1 MIWPCLKGGLGT
13 PILLA
18 FHNTCSVPNSMM
30 PMSINAK
37 RAVFLGFIL
46 FVLIGVLLSVGV
58 FHHLVHP
65 SHTRGPDQIFFVRE
79 GATLKEVAA
88 GLQKEG
94 IISSKTLL
102 LLWSRLMGYG
112 ACIKAGEYRLN
123 SGMAPLKILDI
134 LNKGLM
140 VTHSVTIPEGFTIR
154 QIAEE
159 LEAKGLAN
167 GAQFLALAKD
177 PDMVSRYGLSG
188 PSLEG
193 YLYPDTYRFA
203 RGQPAP
209 SIIHVMVNHFL
220 GKVTPF
226 RERIDASGM
235 TLQQIITLA
244 SLIEK
249 ETGQGEERPVIAS
262 VFLNRL
268 KRGMRLESD
277 PTVIY
282 GIKDFNGNLTRQ
294 DLDRPTPYNTY
305 VIRGMPISP
314 IANPG
319 EEAIRAVLYPAET
332 DYLYFV
338 SKNDGSHHFS
348 RTLAEH
354 NRAVNTYQKKGRKK
368 DGEIS

>member
-1 MIWPCLKGGLGT
+1 
-13 PILLA
+13 
-18 FHNTCSVPNSMM
+18 
-30 PMSINAK
+30 MSINAK
-37 RAVFLGFIL
+37 RGVFFGFIV
-46 FVLIGVLLSVGV
+46 FILIGLLLSVAV
-58 FHHLVHP
+58 FHYLVHP
-65 SHTRGPDQIFFVRE
+65 SHTRGPDQIFFVQE

-102 LLWSRLMGYG
+102 LSWCRLMGYG
-112 ACIKAGEYRLN
+112 TRIKAGEYRLN
-123 SGMAPLKILDI
+123 SSMAPLKILDI
-134 LNKGLM
+134 LSKGKVITHM
-140 VTHSVTIPEGFTIR
+140 VAIPEGFSLR
-154 QIAEE
+154 QIGQE
-159 LEAKGLAN
+159 LDAKGITNGDEFVALAN
-167 GAQFLALAKD
+167 D
-177 PDMVSRYGLSG
+177 PAIGRRYGLSG

-220 GKVTPF
+220 GKVAPF

-249 ETGQGEERPVIAS
+249 ETGKGEERPVIAS

-277 PTVIY
+277 PAVIY
-282 GIKDFNGNLTRQ
+282 GIRDFNGNLTRQ

-305 VIRGMPISP
+305 IISGLPVTP

-338 SKNDGSHHFS
+338 SKNDGSHYFS

-354 NRAVNTYQKKGRKK
+354 NRAVNTYQKKGRRK
-368 DGEIS
+368 GREIS